1 LFFEVSEIFQDRLPS
16 IWKDYEP
23 RDSQIVLSN
32 KIQEIL
38 KSQGVLL
45 AEAGTGVGKSLSY
58 LIPAAIYAL
67 ENNSTVVVST
77 ETKALQDQLLLKDIP
92 LLEKI
97 LDIKIKAERALG
109 ASNYICKRKWK
120 LVEDSG
126 NFGIEMISQ
135 INKFQDWLGKTESG
149 IKSEYNGYANGEFW
163 TKVTREAD
171 NCLGKSCKN
180 FSHSFY
186 FLEKEKW
193 RKAHILIVNH
203 YLLASHIAGD
213 FRILPN
219 FDKIIIDEAH
229 NFPEIVGRSFRS
241 EITFDQIAKQLS
253 FLYAKE
259 NKVSLI
265 HKMGLPEKLINSID
279 VARDDLIQLYN
290 RIMSELGLNM
300 YGSTRIKNK
309 LKLDEGKFENSLSS
323 VANSFLEYSN
333 RYSKE
338 SEDSHEKEIAIG
350 IETAISRLNSF
361 VVFFSELRNRKN
373 PNLVYWSEPPNFKE
387 KEKFLKLCSEPI
399 NVDEIISDLFIPKM
413 ESVIFTSATITAPKG
428 DFSYFEDQIGFRET
442 EKIELESPF
451 NYKKQSLLFIP
462 KEIQDPSMDDAYHED
477 ILVWIKFLIE
487 LTQGN
492 TFVLFTSNKSL
503 KRIADRLDRE
513 CNYPI
518 ISQLTQGAIVAK
530 QNYLDTENAV
540 LLGVSSFWQGIDIK
554 GDRLRSVIITKL
566 PFQVPS
572 EPVLET
578 KIEKMKELNQNAFS
592 KVQLPRAGLLLKQ
605 GFGRLIRSTKDTGI
619 VSILDPRIYT
629 KSYGGTLLKTLPKGT
644 SPENDPR
651 VLVEKY
657 KNLPKMY

>member
-1 LFFEVSEIFQDRLPS
+1 LLLDVEEIFQNRLPN

-23 RDSQIVLSN
+23 RESQIVLS
-32 KIQEIL
+32 KHIQKVL
-38 KSQGVLL
+38 SSQGVLL

-67 ENNSTVVVST
+67 ENSTTVVVST

-97 LDIKIKAERALG
+97 LDINIRAERALG

-120 LVEDSG
+120 IVEDTG
-126 NFGIEMISQ
+126 NFGTEMVSQ
-135 INKFQDWLGKTESG
+135 ITKFQDWLKNTETG
-149 IKSEYNGYANGEFW
+149 IKSEFNGYASGEFW
-163 TKVTREAD
+163 SKVTREAD
-171 NCLGKSCKN
+171 NCLGKNCKN
-180 FSHSFY
+180 FSHSYY

-193 RKAHILIVNH
+193 KKAHILIVNH

-241 EITFDQIAKQLS
+241 ELTFDIIAKQLS

-265 HKMGLPEKLINSID
+265 HKMGLPEKLIQATDDS
-279 VARDDLIQLYN
+279 RDELIRFYN
-290 RIMSELGLNM
+290 GIMSELGLNM
-300 YGSTRIKNK
+300 YGSSRIKNK
-309 LKLDEGKFENSLSS
+309 LKLDGGQFENSLSYLIHCMQEF
-323 VANSFLEYSN
+323 APK
-333 RYSKE
+333 YSKD
-338 SEDSHEKEIAIG
+338 SEDTLEKEIAIG
-350 IETAISRLNSF
+350 IETAISRLSSMIG
-361 VVFFSELRNRKN
+361 FFSELRNREN

-387 KEKFLKLCSEPI
+387 KEKFIKLCSEPI

-428 DFSYFEDQIGFRET
+428 DFSYFEDQIGFRGT
-442 EKIELESPF
+442 EKLELESPF

-503 KRIADRLDRE
+503 KRIAERLDRE
-513 CNYPI
+513 CNFPI
-518 ISQLTQGAIVAK
+518 ISQLTQGPIIAK
-530 QNYLDTENAV
+530 QNYLETENSV

-578 KIEKMKELNQNAFS
+578 KIEKMKELNQNPFS

-605 GFGRLIRSTKDTGI
+605 GFGRLIRSTSDTGI

-629 KSYGGTLLKTLPKGT
+629 KSYGGTLLKTLPQGST
-644 SPENDPR
+644 PENDPR

-657 KNLPKMY
+657 KNLPKM